1 MRNVINLMLYHLCL
15 YGVVFLS
22 HTVSILVYNLV
33 VLLNDHFMLKTQ
45 VAFGHVIL
53 IKQVRTL
60 DLA

>member
-1 MRNVINLMLYHLCL
+1 MLYHLCL